1 MSFSTA
7 RKHQVTCHCVLHWY
21 ISNIQCTRI
30 YKRYVKTTL
39 IHFPYS
45 QKISMI
51 QVIYAWGKKKSQRLN
66 YVCIQSFFFTI
77 HQNVFKQRSIV
88 YIFSNQISLTQVVL
102 LRLHCKLHVM
112 WRSKIWT
119 VKYKYAI
126 NFTFLNL
133 SKRFIFQ
140 LINCA
145 KTAFIDIK

>member
-1 MSFSTA
+1 MRF
-7 RKHQVTCHCVLHWY
+7 
-21 ISNIQCTRI
+21 
-30 YKRYVKTTL
+30 TL
-39 IHFPYS
+39 IYFKYSMYEDIHEICQNNLDPFSIFP
-45 QKISMI
+45 KN
-51 QVIYAWGKKKSQRLN
+51 IYDTGHLCMREKKSQRLN
-66 YVCIQSFFFTI
+66 YVCIQSFFFFTI

>member
-1 MSFSTA
+1 MRF
-7 RKHQVTCHCVLHWY
+7 
-21 ISNIQCTRI
+21 
-30 YKRYVKTTL
+30 TL
-39 IHFPYS
+39 IYFKYSMYEDIHEICQNNLDPFSIFPKNIYDTGHLCMRKKNHNVLTMYVSNHF
-45 QKISMI
+45 
-51 QVIYAWGKKKSQRLN
+51 
-66 YVCIQSFFFTI
+66 FFFTI

>member
-1 MSFSTA
+1 MRF
-7 RKHQVTCHCVLHWY
+7 
-21 ISNIQCTRI
+21 
-30 YKRYVKTTL
+30 TL
-39 IHFPYS
+39 IYFKYSMYEDIQEICQNNLDPFSIFP
-45 QKISMI
+45 KN
-51 QVIYAWGKKKSQRLN
+51 IYDTGHLCMRKKKSQRLN
-66 YVCIQSFFFTI
+66 YVCIQSFFFFTI